1 MVLLRYNKMFYIY
14 DNIYVFFLCKMIK
27 YDYLIR
33 KTYYQAF
40 QNEEFLDMNLNQL
53 EYFISA
59 AENLNFSKA
68 AAKCFISQ
76 TAMTQQIKSLENTI
90 GVPLFIRDKHHVEL
104 TTAGRIYLNEAKAII
119 DRSNE
124 AMRLARTAS
133 EGISGKISIGY
144 IRGYGQ
150 DGLAENIRGFHLAY
164 PNIELSFVRDNMSSL
179 LEMVEK
185 GTLDVAFTVA
195 TGNPLFSSRN
205 KRFLQ
210 SYPIMAALPSDHP
223 LAGRES
229 LTLTELKHEEFIM
242 MQPSD
247 RPKDQMEES
256 LIIYERGGYLPNVV
270 RIEAD
275 PETLLLMISVGLG
288 ISILPEYII
297 RLYRKKM
304 DLSIIPLLNADG
316 TAETVDFEIS
326 WAKSATNPAIDRL
339 IEFL

>member
-1 MVLLRYNKMFYIY
+1 
-14 DNIYVFFLCKMIK
+14 
-27 YDYLIR
+27 
-33 KTYYQAF
+33 
-40 QNEEFLDMNLNQL
+40 MNLNQL

-59 AENLNFSKA
+59 AESLNFSKA

-76 TAMTQQIKSLENTI
+76 TAMTQQIKALERTV

-104 TTAGRIYLNEAKAII
+104 TTAGKVYLNEAKAII
-119 DRSNE
+119 DRSND
-124 AMRLARTAS
+124 ALRMARTAS
-133 EGISGKISIGY
+133 EGISGKLSIGY

-150 DGLAENIRGFHLAY
+150 DGLADDIRAFHTAY

-185 GTLDVAFTVA
+185 GNLDVSFTVA
-195 TGNPLFSSRN
+195 TNNPQFEDRN
-205 KRFLQ
+205 RKFLK
-210 SYPIMAALPSDHP
+210 SYPIMAVLPSAHP
-223 LAGRES
+223 LSSCETLS
-229 LTLTELKHEEFIM
+229 LSDLRNEDFIM

-256 LIIYERGGYLPNVV
+256 LLIYERGGYIPNVI

-297 RLYRKKM
+297 QLYRKKM
-304 DLSIIPLLNADG
+304 DICIVPLQNLEGN
-316 TAETVDFEIS
+316 AETVDFDVS
-326 WAKSATNPAIDRL
+326 WSKTRSNPAVEKL
-339 IEFL
+339 LEFL